1 MAKEFHK
8 INPLLYP
15 NFTFAWVELISNKNF
30 LPTILEKYEY
40 WDLYFELLCDLL
52 KFVKENITEENMAKH
67 KPYQLFYNG
76 IIKLF
81 IVLIHDFSDF
91 LSAFSL
97 QLCLYIP
104 DKFIQ
109 IRNMVISAYPK
120 DMKFQN
126 PSAIKSR

>member
-1 MAKEFHK
+1 M
-8 INPLLYP
+8 Y
-15 NFTFAWVELISNKNF
+15 
-30 LPTILEKYEY
+30 Y
-40 WDLYFELLCDLL
+40 ELLCDLL
-52 KFVKENITEENMAKH
+52 KFVKENLTEENIIKY
-67 KPYQLFYNG
+67 KEYQLFYNG

-91 LSAFSL
+91 LSEFSL

-126 PSAIKSR
+126 PSQMKNR

>member
-1 MAKEFHK
+1 M
-8 INPLLYP
+8 
-15 NFTFAWVELISNKNF
+15 
-30 LPTILEKYEY
+30 
-40 WDLYFELLCDLL
+40 
-52 KFVKENITEENMAKH
+52 KH
-67 KPYQLFYNG
+67 KAYQTFYNG

-91 LSAFSL
+91 LSSFSL

-120 DMKFQN
+120 DMKFPN
-126 PSAIKSR
+126 PSTIKNR